1 MKLLTASIT
10 GLALIASP
18 VLAQQDNTMSP
29 SQQSTTT
36 THVKSTTKHVH
47 ATNVP
52 RGAHHARTRH
62 HAMRCGCPS
71 SHMKMHHVKHVM
83 KKTTTSSSSSSS

>member
-1 MKLLTASIT
+1 MKLLIASIA

-18 VLAQQDNTMSP
+18 ALAQQDNTMSP
-29 SQQSTTT
+29 SQTTTT

-47 ATNVP
+47 ATNM
-52 RGAHHARTRH
+52 RAHHATRGRH

-71 SHMKMHHVKHVM
+71 SHMKMHHMRHVV
-83 KKTTTSSSSSSS
+83 KKTTTSTSSSPN

>member
-1 MKLLTASIT
+1 MKLLIASIA

-18 VLAQQDNTMSP
+18 ALAQQDNSM
-29 SQQSTTT
+29 QSTST
-36 THVKSTTKHVH
+36 THVKSTTKQVH

-52 RGAHHARTRH
+52 RTTHHTTRTRH

-71 SHMKMHHVKHVM
+71 GHMKVHHVKVV
-83 KKTTTSSSSSSS
+83 KKTTSTSTPS

>member
-1 MKLLTASIT
+1 MKLLIASIA

-18 VLAQQDNTMSP
+18 AFAQQDNSM
-29 SQQSTTT
+29 QSTTT

-52 RGAHHARTRH
+52 RTAHHAMRTRH

-71 SHMKMHHVKHVM
+71 GHMKVHHVKVV
-83 KKTTTSSSSSSS
+83 KKTTTTSSPS